1 MSDKS
6 DKKTEEK
13 NNKSRLGLKTDRLEL
28 RKTIDSGTVRQSFS
42 HGRTKSVSVEI
53 KKVRTYKPQNIGTNY
68 VEDNKENR
76 NNNKKEQQ
84 GDLSDRER
92 DVRLKALD
100 QANKNFT
107 TKDSPQLKVKNDSE
121 EEKNNKSQTGSDSLP
136 IKKDDKD
143 S

>member
-6 DKKTEEK
+6 EKNTEEK

-28 RKTIDSGTVRQSFS
+28 RKTVDSGTVRQSFS

-53 KKVRTYKPQNIGTNY
+53 KKVRTYKPQNIGTSY

-76 NNNKKEQQ
+76 NNIKKEQQ
-84 GDLSDRER
+84 IDLSDKER

-107 TKDSPQLKVKNDSE
+107 AKDSTHLKVKSHGE
-121 EEKNNKSQTGSDSLP
+121 E
-136 IKKDDKD
+136 
-143 S
+143 